1 MFKHAVSG
9 IVLAAV
15 VGVVPVFG
23 QESQQLPEPKKSG
36 GMPVMEALQ
45 KRHSSRAF
53 LDRALS
59 AETLSSLLWAANG
72 ISRPDG
78 RRTAPT
84 AINVQDTDVYAILAT
99 GAYLYDAKANALTLA
114 ASGDHRALAGKQ
126 DFVKTAPVNLIFVQD
141 RKRLGERLEGDKELF
156 AGVHAGAI
164 CQNVYLFCASEGLAC
179 VVRRNI
185 DIPALHKALN
195 LRPDQ
200 VIVLGQTV
208 GYPAPAEAAH

>member
-1 MFKHAVSG
+1 MFKHAVTG

-23 QESQQLPEPKKSG
+23 QGGPLPEPKKAG
-36 GMPVMEALQ
+36 GMPLMEALQ
-45 KRHSSRAF
+45 KRQSSRAF
-53 LDRALS
+53 LDRELS

-78 RRTAPT
+78 RRTIPT
-84 AINVQDTDVYAILAT
+84 SMNVQDTDVYVVMAS
-99 GAYLYDAKANALTLA
+99 GAYFYDAAKNALEPVVTDDL
-114 ASGDHRALAGKQ
+114 RKLAGKQ
-126 DFVKTAPVNLIFVQD
+126 EFVHTAPVNLFYVQD
-141 RKRLGERLEGDKELF
+141 RKRGGSDDLT
-156 AGVHAGAI
+156 AGIHAGAI
-164 CQNVYLFCASEGLAC
+164 CQNVYLFCASEGLAS

-208 GYPAPAEAAH
+208 GYPKPAEAAK

>member
-1 MFKHAVSG
+1 MFKRTVTG
-9 IVLAAV
+9 LVLAAV

-45 KRHSSRAF
+45 KRQSSRAF

-84 AINVQDTDVYAILAT
+84 AMNVQDTDVYVVMASGSYFYNAAKNALEPVAT
-99 GAYLYDAKANALTLA
+99 GDQRK
-114 ASGDHRALAGKQ
+114 LAGKQ
-126 DFVKTAPVNLIFVQD
+126 EFVHTAPVNLFFVQD
-141 RKRLGERLEGDKELF
+141 RKRGGSDDLT

-185 DIPALHKALN
+185 DIPELHKALN
-195 LRPDQ
+195 LRSDQ

-208 GYPAPAEAAH
+208 GYSVSN